1 MLKNFTL
8 GCLAFIL
15 CGCTFKTYKYYD
27 PPAVY
32 EVRTYNHSH
41 RTYHKHYVKKK
52 RKVLRRHKHFIRG
65 KSGFYIHAH

>member
-52 RKVLRRHKHFIRG
+52 RKGGKERNKNWGKRILRKDP
-65 KSGFYIHAH
+65 